1 MKLGAEV
8 LKGLRCPVDGQL
20 LDQREEGMP
29 EGAVVVTA
37 DGRWGYPEEGG
48 FVCLLP
54 ERRFEVRPGGADGGE
69 RDRG

>member
-1 MKLGAEV
+1 MKLPSEV
-8 LKGLRCPVDGQL
+8 IGLLRCPVDGQVL
-20 LDQREEGMP
+20 EQREKGMP

-54 ERRFEVRPGGADGGE
+54 ERRFAVRPGGADGGE

>member
-1 MKLGAEV
+1 MRPA
-8 LKGLRCPVDGQL
+8 RA
-20 LDQREEGMP
+20 REAGMP

-37 DGRWGYPEEGG
+37 DGKWGYPEEGG

-54 ERRFEVRPGGADGGE
+54 ERRFAVSPGGADGGE